1 MSQSPG
7 SFTPFDLILQQ
18 TLPGDPER
26 QTLVTTLQAIE
37 QGGRK
42 ISALLQRGPLL
53 GITGSAHARNVQG
66 EEVQAMDQI
75 GQETFL
81 TLFRKSGSVL
91 GVLSEEAEH
100 PDIFPV
106 TQPAPCLVAMDPLDG
121 SSNLSVNA
129 PVGSIFALFRPGSQN
144 ASRSGETL
152 FIESSSDLIAAA
164 YLLYSVSTT
173 LVLAIGEEAH
183 SFTLDPSTG
192 EYLGSGVPL
201 RFPEGG
207 KIYSANEGYLPVW
220 EKPLQQ
226 YMSWIKTDRNPP
238 LILRYIGALVGDF
251 HRNLLKGGIYLYPA
265 DIRNGTKSSGK
276 LRLLYEA
283 YPMAYIAR
291 LSGGIATDGT
301 APILSIHPRSVHQ
314 RVPLIVGP
322 QDLVREFHDR
332 TGSPLD

>member
-1 MSQSPG
+1 MSGSPP
-7 SFTPFDLILQQ
+7 SFTPSDLIFQQ
-18 TLPGDPER
+18 TRPEDPER
-26 QTLVTTLQAIE
+26 QILISVFHAIE
-37 QGGRK
+37 QGGRT

-53 GITGSAHARNVQG
+53 GITGSANARNIQG

-81 TLFRKSGSVL
+81 TLFRKCGAVQ

-100 PDIFPV
+100 PELFSG
-106 TQPAPCLVAMDPLDG
+106 TLPASCLVAMDPLDG

-129 PVGSIFALFRPGSQN
+129 PVGSIFALFRPSGGNRSQ
-144 ASRSGETL
+144 SPETL
-152 FIESSSDLIAAA
+152 FLDSSSSIMAAA

-207 KIYSANEGYLPVW
+207 KIYSTNEGYLPSW
-220 EKPLQQ
+220 EQPLQQ
-226 YMSWIKTDRNPP
+226 YMEWIKRDRTPP
-238 LILRYIGALVGDF
+238 MILRYIGALVGDF

-265 DIRNGTKSSGK
+265 EIKNGTKSSGK

-283 YPMAYIAR
+283 YPMAFIAR
-291 LSGGIATDGT
+291 KAGGIATDGT
-301 APILSIHPRSVHQ
+301 RPVLAIRPTSLHQ
-314 RVPLIVGP
+314 RIPLVVGP
-322 QDLVREFHDR
+322 TDLLREFHEK
-332 TGSPLD
+332 TGSPMS